1 MGVHRREPAGGRS
14 GASGVISGCSAV
26 VAQLVER
33 KLPKLEVAGSRPV
46 RRLRDLAPVSAL
58 RTWTVVSSTSAT
70 PKTGLAAW
78 RRLRRRFAAI
88 VALAVPVAMI
98 VVAAV
103 ALAGDIP
110 IAVLAVVLVLVAN
123 AAIWLALTER
133 GAMRALGAVAA
144 ILAAV
149 GLVVVLVTHW
159 QGLLVLLGLFLLLAL
174 FGSAARYALQ
184 RTGEVAVRRAATVP
198 VGAAGSAALIINLK
212 SGDGKAERLNLAAEA
227 QRRDIEP
234 IVLRPGDDL
243 LELAESAIARGA
255 QVIGMA
261 GGDGS
266 QALVATVAARRDI
279 AHVCI
284 PAGTRNHFALDL
296 GLDRDDVVGALDAF
310 TDGVERRIDL
320 ACVNDRVFVNNAS
333 LGVYAKVVQ
342 SEAYRDAKLETW
354 TRMLPD
360 LLGPDAEPIDL
371 EFSAPNGTD
380 CNDAPLVLVSNNP
393 YELTHLSGAGTRE
406 RIDTGMLGI
415 VAARVR
421 GTDVSKLVALE
432 LVGRAG
438 HYPGLLSWSAPEFEV
453 RSGGPVEIG
462 LDGEALVLDPPLRFA
477 SLPGALR
484 VRLPRR
490 AGLSPAARAVA
501 LTTDSLGMLLRV
513 AAGR

>member
-1 MGVHRREPAGGRS
+1 MH
-14 GASGVISGCSAV
+14 AS
-26 VAQLVER
+26 
-33 KLPKLEVAGSRPV
+33 P
-46 RRLRDLAPVSAL
+46 
-58 RTWTVVSSTSAT
+58 AT
-70 PKTGLAAW
+70 PKTGLAAR
-78 RRLRRRFAAI
+78 RRLRRLAAI
-88 VALAVPVAMI
+88 VALAVPVAMV

-103 ALAGDIP
+103 ALAGDVS

-123 AAIWLALTER
+123 ASVWFALTER
-133 GAMRALGAVAA
+133 GALRAFGAVAA
-144 ILAAV
+144 ALAAA
-149 GLVVVLVTHW
+149 GLVVVLATHW
-159 QGLLVLLGLFLLLAL
+159 HGLLVLIGLLLLLAL
-174 FGSAARYALQ
+174 FGLAARYALE
-184 RTGEVAVRRAATVP
+184 RTGEVAVGRASVVVA

-212 SGDGKAERLNLAAEA
+212 SGGGKAERFDLAGEA
-227 QRRDIEP
+227 RRRDIEP
-234 IVLRPGDDL
+234 IVLEPGDDL
-243 LELAESAIARGA
+243 LELAEGAIARGA

-266 QALVATVAARRDI
+266 QALVATVAARRDV

-342 SEAYRDAKLETW
+342 SEAYRDAKLVTW
-354 TRMLPD
+354 TDMLPD
-360 LLGPDAEPIDL
+360 LLGPGAEAIDL
-371 EFSAPNGTD
+371 ELTLPDGTN

-393 YELTHLSGAGTRE
+393 YELTRLSGAGTRE

-415 VAARVR
+415 VAARVQ
-421 GTDVSKLVALE
+421 GSDISKLVALE
-432 LVGRAG
+432 LVGQAG
-438 HYPGLLSWSAPEFEV
+438 RYPGLLSWSAPELEV
-453 RSGGPVEIG
+453 RSGAPVEIG
-462 LDGEALVLDPPLRFA
+462 LDGEALVLEAPLRFA
-477 SLPGALR
+477 SMPGALR

-501 LTTDSLGMLLRV
+501 LTAENLGTLLRV